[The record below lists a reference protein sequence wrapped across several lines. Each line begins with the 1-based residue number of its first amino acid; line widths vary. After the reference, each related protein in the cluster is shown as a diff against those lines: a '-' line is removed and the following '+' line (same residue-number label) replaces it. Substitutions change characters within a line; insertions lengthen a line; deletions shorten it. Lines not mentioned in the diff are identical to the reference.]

1 MQAIILAGGFGTRL
15 KSMVSAVPKPMAP
28 VNGRPFLSY
37 LLDNLNNYGFQ
48 KVVLA
53 VGYQKESIINFY
65 KNRYKNIAIQ
75 YSVEEEPLGTGGCLK
90 QAMELIDEDYVFVLN
105 GDTMFDINYHE
116 MAKLET
122 LSIACKEMYDF
133 DRYGEVRMDSN
144 HTILSFEEK
153 SFVKNGYIN
162 GGIYYLPKNIFSTY
176 RLSKK
181 FSLEKDFFEKYM
193 YELKIKA
200 YLSLSLI
207 HI

>member
-181 FSLEKDFFEKYM
+181 ILFGKRFL
-193 YELKIKA
+193 
-200 YLSLSLI
+200 
-207 HI
+207 